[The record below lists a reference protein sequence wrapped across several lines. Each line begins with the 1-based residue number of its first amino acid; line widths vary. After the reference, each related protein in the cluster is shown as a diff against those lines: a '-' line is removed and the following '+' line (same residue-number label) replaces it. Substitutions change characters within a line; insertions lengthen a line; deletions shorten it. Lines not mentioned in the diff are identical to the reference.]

1 MLELFSYTATDIND
15 AWFALLYNVFDSKY
29 SRKYIIDKGSYEGQT
44 RLEYF
49 WSIVRIKYP
58 SNRPFLSMPEG
69 SNLAVPTDD
78 ATVEEYFANYLL
90 DDKLEKNELYRY
102 SSSIKPQLGEVI
114 KMLSSSPNTNQ
125 ACMSIG
131 SPDSINLKDPECL
144 RTLDW
149 RVIDGVLH
157 VYVYFR
163 SNDLYNAWVT
173 NIGGIQLLKEFICEM
188 TGLND
193 GEILYSSKG
202 LHLYGF
208 SEELAEIRTGA
219 MEEKNENKGN

>member
-1 MLELFSYTATDIND
+1 M
-15 AWFALLYNVFDSKY
+15 
-29 SRKYIIDKGSYEGQT
+29 
-44 RLEYF
+44 
-49 WSIVRIKYP
+49 
-58 SNRPFLSMPEG
+58 
-69 SNLAVPTDD
+69 
-78 ATVEEYFANYLL
+78 
-90 DDKLEKNELYRY
+90 
-102 SSSIKPQLGEVI
+102 
-114 KMLSSSPNTNQ
+114 
-125 ACMSIG
+125 
-131 SPDSINLKDPECL
+131 
-144 RTLDW
+144 DW